1 MDLALPSICSLQD
14 LKISLVE
21 YQAIAAAQQELVIL
35 ETTVQS
41 LVMMVMR
48 YKVMG

>member
-1 MDLALPSICSLQD
+1 MVVYFMQCIVNLYHHLIM
-14 LKISLVE
+14 E
-21 YQAIAAAQQELVIL
+21 TAAAQQELVIS